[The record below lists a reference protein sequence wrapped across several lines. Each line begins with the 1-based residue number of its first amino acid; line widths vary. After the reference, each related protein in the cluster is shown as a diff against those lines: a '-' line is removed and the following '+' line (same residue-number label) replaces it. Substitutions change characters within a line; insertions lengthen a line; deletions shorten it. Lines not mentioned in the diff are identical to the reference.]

1 MYTCTC
7 VFTCI
12 CSMYIVFECIYV
24 NVCMY
29 EHMYLHVHVHVHVCT
44 LYLHVY
50 IQCIYI
56 YLHECIHVHVCTYN
70 MCKCTLYI
78 YYFKGAETMSTHSYQ
93 RSIPDLSEVTKQPL
107 TLSFNPLP
115 HCPLDPPD
123 KSTIHWFHVQSTIN
137 NTGEYCFRT
146 VRDF

>member
-1 MYTCTC
+1 MYLH
-7 VFTCI
+7 VFM
-12 CSMYIVFECIYV
+12 SIYTSV
-24 NVCMY
+24 RMY
-29 EHMYLHVHVHVHVCT
+29 EHLHLHVHVHVDVHVHVYT

-50 IQCIYI
+50 IQCIYV
-56 YLHECIHVHVCTYN
+56 YLHECTYVHVCTYN
-70 MCKCTLYI
+70 MFTCANVRVYN
-78 YYFKGAETMSTHSYQ
+78 YNNYFEGAETLSTHSYQ

-137 NTGEYCFRT
+137 NTREYCIRT